1 MTNNNFF
8 KVPRGTQYA
17 KAGLIVPTEDGTD
30 IDDEKY
36 VTIGFVDDHQ
46 MFGAFVYF
54 SNTDGDELS
63 LCDMVPINKDQD
75 NDLRFSF
82 VAEGQECELFASLID
97 NEYEV
102 YLIQK

>member
-17 KAGLIVPTEDGTD
+17 KAGLVIPTTD
-30 IDDEKY
+30 DTEIDEEKF

-46 MFGAFVYF
+46 TFGVFVYF
-54 SNTDGDELS
+54 NNTDGDELS
-63 LCDMVPINKDQD
+63 LCDMVIIEKDK
-75 NDLRFSF
+75 NSDLRFSF
-82 VAEGQECELFASLID
+82 VAEGQECELYASLID